1 MQETTYAPNGENG
14 SIVAGT
20 AATVDSLAQSCRQSG
35 IVSDA
40 MIPLHQ
46 FLLSIGLPSDR
57 LPSAEAVT
65 YSIIVIVVS
74 AIAYMF
80 HSQRRR
86 RLSRELQD
94 AHAKLHYLQE
104 KIFNSGKTKEKEVR
118 IFIDGAFDVLHYGH
132 MNAFRLGR
140 SLGTQLVVGV
150 NSDES
155 ITTCKGPPL
164 MNDQERLTM
173 VSACKFVDEVVPG
186 VPYIMNR
193 EYLEY
198 VIEKYNIDF
207 VVHGDDPCI
216 VDGKDVYAT
225 AKQAG
230 KFRTIPRTEGVST
243 TDIVGRMLLMTKE
256 HHYHNNQDAT
266 LNGSSKATPA
276 TEVLGHQSKFLGH
289 QSKFLTTSRMLQ
301 LFSAGVQAPTK
312 DMRVVYVDGAWDLF
326 HPGHAAMLKVAR
338 EVRLRGAL
346 VFQSVNLIGNLDAFF
361 LTLHCV
367 VYCLSI
373 YLSCCLQRGDYL
385 IVGVHGDA
393 VVNRVQGMNLPLMN
407 LHERVLSVLGCRY
420 VSDVLIDAPYEIT
433 PEMIASLNITEVVR
447 GATSDESDEDGRY
460 KHAKEAGIFAVIE
473 RPSDFSIG
481 SIIERIHHNQ
491 EAFQAKFQKKMRAER
506 QFYEEKHSS
515 RG

>member
-1 MQETTYAPNGENG
+1 VITSVAPRRFSLLGRPIERRLLPTGRYCSDYATTMQETTDAPIGASG
-14 SIVAGT
+14 SIDAGT
-20 AATVDSLAQSCRQSG
+20 AASVDSLAQSCSQSS
-35 IVSDA
+35 IVSGA

-65 YSIIVIVVS
+65 YTTIVIVVS

-80 HSQRRR
+80 HSQRRK

-118 IFIDGAFDVLHYGH
+118 IFIEGAFDVLHYGH
-132 MNAFRLGR
+132 MNAFRLAR

-225 AKQAG
+225 AKEAG

-256 HHYHNNQDAT
+256 HHYHNNQGDGT
-266 LNGSSKATPA
+266 LDGSPKTTP
-276 TEVLGHQSKFLGH
+276 TTQVLGHQSKFLSGH
-289 QSKFLTTSRMLQ
+289 GSSHYGGTTSRMLQ

-338 EVRLRGAL
+338 EVRLRG
-346 VFQSVNLIGNLDAFF
+346 V
-361 LTLHCV
+361 
-367 VYCLSI
+367 
-373 YLSCCLQRGDYL
+373 R
-385 IVGVHGDA
+385 VG
-393 VVNRVQGMNLPLMN
+393 
-407 LHERVLSVLGCRY
+407 
-420 VSDVLIDAPYEIT
+420 
-433 PEMIASLNITEVVR
+433 
-447 GATSDESDEDGRY
+447 
-460 KHAKEAGIFAVIE
+460 
-473 RPSDFSIG
+473 
-481 SIIERIHHNQ
+481 
-491 EAFQAKFQKKMRAER
+491 
-506 QFYEEKHSS
+506 
-515 RG
+515 

>member
-1 MQETTYAPNGENG
+1 MTDAPYGENG
-14 SIVAGT
+14 SIAAGT
-20 AATVDSLAQSCRQSG
+20 SATVDSLAQSCSQSG
-35 IVSDA
+35 FISGA

-57 LPSAEAVT
+57 LPSAEAIT
-65 YSIIVIVVS
+65 YSTIVIVVS
-74 AIAYMF
+74 AIAYIF
-80 HSQRRR
+80 HSQRRKW
-86 RLSRELQD
+86 LSRELQD

-104 KIFNSGKTKEKEVR
+104 KILRSGKTKEKEVR

-140 SLGTQLVVGV
+140 SLGTQLIVGV

-155 ITTCKGPPL
+155 IITCKGPPL

-256 HHYHNNQDAT
+256 HHYHNNQSDGT
-266 LNGSSKATPA
+266 LDGSSKATPA
-276 TEVLGHQSKFLGH
+276 TQVLGH

-338 EVRLRGAL
+338 EVRLCGIRVGR
-346 VFQSVNLIGNLDAFF
+346 SVNLIENHDAFF

-367 VYCLSI
+367 VKCLSI
-373 YLSCCLQRGDYL
+373 YLS
-385 IVGVHGDA
+385 
-393 VVNRVQGMNLPLMN
+393 
-407 LHERVLSVLGCRY
+407 
-420 VSDVLIDAPYEIT
+420 
-433 PEMIASLNITEVVR
+433 
-447 GATSDESDEDGRY
+447 
-460 KHAKEAGIFAVIE
+460 
-473 RPSDFSIG
+473 
-481 SIIERIHHNQ
+481 
-491 EAFQAKFQKKMRAER
+491 
-506 QFYEEKHSS
+506 
-515 RG
+515 

>member
-1 MQETTYAPNGENG
+1 MQERTDAPNAVDG
-14 SIVAGT
+14 SIVTST
-20 AATVDSLAQSCRQSG
+20 AAAPDSLAQSCSHSG

-65 YSIIVIVVS
+65 YSTIVVVVS

-80 HSQRRR
+80 HAQRRK

-155 ITTCKGPPL
+155 IITCKGPPL

-256 HHYHNNQDAT
+256 HHYHNNQSDGT
-266 LNGSSKATPA
+266 LDGTSKATPA
-276 TEVLGHQSKFLGH
+276 TGWLGH

-338 EVRLRGAL
+338 EVRLRG
-346 VFQSVNLIGNLDAFF
+346 FRISQSVSIS
-361 LTLHCV
+361 HSKSRHI
-367 VYCLSI
+367 LSNSSLCCI
-373 YLSCCLQRGDYL
+373 LFVYLSCCFQRGDYL
-385 IVGVHGDA
+385 LVGVHGDP

-447 GATSDESDEDGRY
+447 GATPDDSDEDGRY
-460 KHAKEAGIFAVIE
+460 KHAKKAGIFTVIA

-491 EAFQAKFQKKMRAER
+491 EVFQAKFQKKMKAER

-515 RG
+515 RD

>member
-1 MQETTYAPNGENG
+1 MSNTCLLKYRKQSKSSNPSSSGPKLPGGPAQNLAVPRPWCVRFVPCEKQLSQRFDEQLDRHLLIPHLYPAAVFVTLKALSDHLVSPSSFLTCRPIDCRSLPTDRYCNDNATAMQETVDAPNGANAPDY
-14 SIVAGT
+14 S
-20 AATVDSLAQSCRQSG
+20 AQSCSQSG
-35 IVSDA
+35 IISDA
-40 MIPLHQ
+40 MIPLHR
-46 FLLSIGLPSDR
+46 FLLAIGLPSDR

-65 YSIIVIVVS
+65 YSTIVIVVS

-80 HSQRRR
+80 HAQRRK

-150 NSDES
+150 NSDDS

-256 HHYHNNQDAT
+256 HHYHNSDGT
-266 LNGSSKATPA
+266 LDGTSKATPA
-276 TEVLGHQSKFLGH
+276 TEWLGH

-312 DMRVVYVDGAWDLF
+312 EMRVVYVDGAWDLF

-338 EVRLRGAL
+338 EVRLRG
-346 VFQSVNLIGNLDAFF
+346 
-361 LTLHCV
+361 
-367 VYCLSI
+367 
-373 YLSCCLQRGDYL
+373 
-385 IVGVHGDA
+385 VGFG
-393 VVNRVQGMNLPLMN
+393 R
-407 LHERVLSVLGCRY
+407 S
-420 VSDVLIDAPYEIT
+420 
-433 PEMIASLNITEVVR
+433 AS
-447 GATSDESDEDGRY
+447 
-460 KHAKEAGIFAVIE
+460 
-473 RPSDFSIG
+473 
-481 SIIERIHHNQ
+481 
-491 EAFQAKFQKKMRAER
+491 
-506 QFYEEKHSS
+506 
-515 RG
+515 